1 MPEAK
6 KILMIIALPFVA
18 CIYLGFLTYPVWRVC
33 MLGVRASDYSITST
47 KDDPNWTWI
56 FAIVLSVLMS
66 VGFLVGVRFTN
77 KYKIP
82 AAIFRY
88 SFRVINYLL
97 GFIITFFPMCLVY
110 EIIAGITYGAS
121 HKKTTLYSG
130 DGAKVAFIV
139 IVVVW
144 FLAILIGM
152 LNTFIIGVKNLTVE
166 SPKLKQRVRITHI
179 SGIIIIII
187 IIIILFLFYFI
198 LIDRH
203 SYGIESETNHE
214 THCQRC

>member
-6 KILMIIALPFVA
+6 KILMIVTLPIVA
-18 CIYLGFLTYPVWRVC
+18 CIYLGLLAYPVWRVC

-56 FAIVLSVLMS
+56 FAIVLSVLIAA
-66 VGFLVGVRFTN
+66 GFLLGIRFTN
-77 KYKIP
+77 KHKIP

-88 SFRVINYLL
+88 SFRVANYFL
-97 GFIITFFPMCLVY
+97 GFIITLLPMCLVY

-130 DGAKVAFIV
+130 DGAKIAFIIIAV
-139 IVVVW
+139 AWFVAIV
-144 FLAILIGM
+144 IGM

-179 SGIIIIII
+179 SGNINLI
-187 IIIILFLFYFI
+187 FNYYYYYYYF
-198 LIDRH
+198 
-203 SYGIESETNHE
+203 
-214 THCQRC
+214 